1 MPGQLGVSARAKFVQ
16 GCRRLGVDLPFE
28 EGINL
33 ADSIWAILADE
44 SLLTVALPIMLIA
57 LWVLA
62 VRLRMP
68 SRGLGKYPFASAII
82 EIALA
87 LAGGWS
93 LGTAAEFVRDA
104 LVSDHTLVRQGMLV
118 RLVMYLAV
126 SFSVGRLV
134 EAAAVSRKLHGR
146 GEGLSRLSRTFL
158 YGLSLFV
165 GLLVF
170 LAANDFPRLAVVA
183 GGFAALLAFGLR
195 QTLTDIVSGVALSIE
210 RPFRRRD
217 WVMLEDGTIAEVMD
231 MDWRA
236 THLRGWDRAIFLV
249 PNAQLA
255 HQSLRILPKRGQPY
269 ADSLTILVSGDE
281 DPEHVKSLLEDAAK
295 QCEALLPRPAPVIR
309 LADASSIP
317 YRYSLWVHFDG
328 YMSSFAGREELYSN
342 IHNALSE
349 AGIQV
354 TTEVQDVRF
363 ETLTR
368 RANAVSAL
376 GNATGVKEKDNAVT
390 DASAG
395 L

>member
-1 MPGQLGVSARAKFVQ
+1 VN
-16 GCRRLGVDLPFE
+16 
-28 EGINL
+28 EGI
-33 ADSIWAILADE
+33 ILADTTLA
-44 SLLTVALPIMLIA
+44 LLTGETVLKVALPIVLLA
-57 LWVLA
+57 LWTLA
-62 VRLRMP
+62 VRLRRL
-68 SRGLGKYPFASAII
+68 RGVLRKYPFTSAFI
-82 EIALA
+82 EIALV

-93 LGTAAEFVRDA
+93 LGTAAEILREA
-104 LVSDHTLVRQGMLV
+104 LLSDQTLARPGMLV

-134 EAAAVSRKLHGR
+134 EAAAVSQERHGH
-146 GEGLSRLSRTFL
+146 GDGLSRLSRTFL
-158 YGLSLFV
+158 YGISLFA

-195 QTLTDIVSGVALSIE
+195 QTLTNIVAGVALSIE

-231 MDWRA
+231 IDWRA
-236 THLRGWDRAIFLV
+236 THLRGWDRAIFFV

-255 HQSLRILPKRGQPY
+255 QQSLRILPKLGQPY

-342 IHNALSE
+342 IHNAFSE

-354 TTEVQDVRF
+354 TTKVQDVRF
-363 ETLTR
+363 EPLTR
-368 RANAVSAL
+368 RANALSAL
-376 GNATGVKEKDNAVT
+376 GDATGVKEKADAVT